1 MTDSAAS
8 GFEQSAHTHSARSA
22 SAESGSC
29 SLPGKRE
36 QDASAAQPG
45 SPRGEQQRAC
55 RVPGCSEPLKAGICA
70 VHYAAPSLVLDGE
83 LHRFCQQASLSLAHR
98 GCRGAEAGVHSV
110 PGQRNKCGQ
119 VHLLSA
125 FDADRRSCRDSL
137 RRHQDCR
144 LARKRRA
151 RQRAQ
156 QAQAEAAAAAGA
168 AAAPKAAAR
177 PRAAPAAKAGAPK
190 VVPAKA
196 SAPGQA
202 TTAGAAESAKPA
214 KRKRQARGPQAG
226 PQKQQKL
233 QQQDRN
239 GGQEQQ
245 HPQPQ
250 LQPKASAGKQ
260 GLPAA
265 KLARSQA
272 APSSD
277 GSTQDRME
285 TCFEEPSLPL
295 SVPSAAPSH
304 PHVAARPA
312 ATPAPPA
319 LLPQQSC
326 SPPPAPLV
334 EAVVPPLTGQA
345 AEEKASGEPE
355 LAVVAA
361 AEPAMAAVPAT
372 EPVVAVVAAP
382 DPALAV
388 VAPAAARKQPSS
400 PAPPQPPSQLPSPP
414 LLAEP
419 PLLQQQQP
427 AARECSPDS
436 QPWAEWHR
444 LAGQLEAQVP
454 PQQALLAQRGAA
466 GHALLAM
473 APQPPQPLLLHQA
486 LQLMDTPVAG
496 LPDVPSLDELLIIS
510 SGMGF
515 DLQPSSPAHVQP
527 LHRPAWPPIRLH
539 AAAAAAIPSAAAAAP
554 AAVAAPKGGCT
565 EHSLPAGWQPG
576 PETPTSA
583 EQVPCHI
590 TVMERPGASRM
601 DRPSVRVYE
610 VTRSSQ
616 RCCWQLSCEFSG
628 AAAAAQCH

>member
-1 MTDSAAS
+1 M
-8 GFEQSAHTHSARSA
+8 Q
-22 SAESGSC
+22 
-29 SLPGKRE
+29 
-36 QDASAAQPG
+36 
-45 SPRGEQQRAC
+45 
-55 RVPGCSEPLKAGICA
+55 
-70 VHYAAPSLVLDGE
+70 
-83 LHRFCQQASLSLAHR
+83 
-98 GCRGAEAGVHSV
+98 
-110 PGQRNKCGQ
+110 CGQ

-151 RQRAQ
+151 RQRAL

-190 VVPAKA
+190 AVPARA
-196 SAPGQA
+196 AAPGQA
-202 TTAGAAESAKPA
+202 TTAGAADAAKPA
-214 KRKRQARGPQAG
+214 KRKPQARGPQAG

-245 HPQPQ
+245 QQQQ
-250 LQPKASAGKQ
+250 LQPKARAGKQ

-295 SVPSAAPSH
+295 SVPSVAPSH
-304 PHVAARPA
+304 RHVAARPA
-312 ATPAPPA
+312 ATHAPTA

-334 EAVVPPLTGQA
+334 EPVVPPSTGLA
-345 AEEKASGEPE
+345 AEEKAAGEPE

-361 AEPAMAAVPAT
+361 AKPATAAVPAT

-382 DPALAV
+382 EPALAV
-388 VAPAAARKQPSS
+388 VAPAAAQQQPSS
-400 PAPPQPPSQLPSPP
+400 PAPHQLPSRLPSPP

-419 PLLQQQQP
+419 PLQHQQQA

-444 LAGQLEAQVP
+444 LACQLEAQVP

-466 GHALLAM
+466 GHTLLAM

-486 LQLMDTPVAG
+486 LQLMDTPV
-496 LPDVPSLDELLIIS
+496 V
-510 SGMGF
+510 
-515 DLQPSSPAHVQP
+515 
-527 LHRPAWPPIRLH
+527 
-539 AAAAAAIPSAAAAAP
+539 SAANGCLHIGCLQHAP
-554 AAVAAPKGGCT
+554 
-565 EHSLPAGWQPG
+565 
-576 PETPTSA
+576 
-583 EQVPCHI
+583 
-590 TVMERPGASRM
+590 M
-601 DRPSVRVYE
+601 
-610 VTRSSQ
+610 
-616 RCCWQLSCEFSG
+616 
-628 AAAAAQCH
+628 